1 MAWEKPMALILMR
14 FHWFSQNWHNI
25 GRGLHCMA
33 HGLNSQ
39 WHTPRSCILCPKGL
53 KHKKETLK
61 VYMKYIQ
68 RQKIR
73 ESLGNYGK
81 DFPDCHC
88 HQATGW
94 PFAKQTAVHFI
105 VGACKQPLHRFL
117 RCFSNWRKNFF
128 SGGRLVDIGWRKISD
143 WCFQWPQM
151 QKWSFDQK
159 AFPLNHI
166 NVIWNIC
173 SWRQP
178 DNIYNSK
185 QLI

>member
-1 MAWEKPMALILMR
+1 MASTLNGTHRAPAFYVPKVW
-14 FHWFSQNWHNI
+14 NI
-25 GRGLHCMA
+25 KRKLWRYIW
-33 HGLNSQ
+33 N
-39 WHTPRSCILCPKGL
+39 IYKG
-53 KHKKETLK
+53 KKLEK
-61 VYMKYIQ
+61 VYEIMGRISPTAIVIK
-68 RQKIR
+68 
-73 ESLGNYGK
+73 
-81 DFPDCHC
+81 PP
-88 HQATGW
+88 AGW

-185 QLI
+185 QLM